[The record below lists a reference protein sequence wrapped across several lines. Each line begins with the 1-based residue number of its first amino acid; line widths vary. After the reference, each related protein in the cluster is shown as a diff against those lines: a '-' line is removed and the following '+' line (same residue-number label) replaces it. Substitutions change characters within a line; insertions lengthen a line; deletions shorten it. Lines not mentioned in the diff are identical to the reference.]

1 MKKKFKVL
9 GLALTLTMGLSMLS
23 GCGKSDNQFKNAQE
37 MIDKYA
43 PMCAL
48 GDYKGVEYVE
58 KKTEV
63 TDEDVQAKID
73 SLLEEKKNEEQV
85 KTGKTE
91 NGQTVNI
98 DFVGSVDGE
107 EFQGGSTN
115 GAGYNL
121 ELGSGSMIPGFE
133 EQIVGHEVGESF
145 DIDVTFPDDYGNSD
159 LAGQDA
165 VFNITINY
173 IVNVTLPEYTDEF
186 VAANTTYSNITD
198 YEASVREELE
208 ASNKSSD
215 ENTNKVNIM
224 TVVVDNAT
232 VNEYPKQEMQ
242 KLVDETIAD
251 VEEAATSYGYDLE
264 TYVTSVYGM
273 SSEDSFREYLSN
285 MAQNYMKEKII
296 VCAIAKAEGINV
308 NQDELNDFKQELMT
322 NAGFESEEKL
332 KEYYTDDDVLYFA
345 LSEKVV
351 AFLLENGVGVDSLD
365 TEEDAEAV
373 ETEET
378 TEAAE

>member
-73 SLLEEKKNEEQV
+73 SLLEEKKTDEQV

-145 DIDVTFPDDYGNSD
+145 DIDVTFPDDYDNSD

-186 VAANTTYSNITD
+186 VAANTTYSNIAD

-215 ENTNKVNIM
+215 ENTNKINIM

-242 KLVDETIAD
+242 KLVDDTVAD

-273 SSEDSFREYLSN
+273 SSEDSFREYLGN

-308 NQDELNDFKQELMT
+308 NQDELNDFRQELMT

-332 KEYYTDDDVLYFA
+332 KEYYTEDDVLYFA

-365 TEEDAEAV
+365 TEEDTEAV
-373 ETEET
+373 ETEDTE
-378 TEAAE
+378 EAAE